1 MLNLFNPYIYSLIS
15 NCDFIDILL
24 FILII
29 YIIWSILY
37 FTIYFTNLNKQLI
50 PTTSHNICE
59 KLYRM
64 YDNEHYDILTNL
76 LLKDNCDK
84 IINEADDYGNKN
96 GWTTTRHSEYPTY
109 DNQIT
114 TDWKCYVYIENIC
127 KQKIY
132 SKIAEMYNIDSNDI
146 GINELFIA
154 KYDMKHKQ
162 ELDAHR
168 DGSEFSFII
177 ALNDNFTGGGTYFVD
192 TKKHISLEKG
202 DCLVFS
208 GQNKHKGVKI
218 KSGTRYIIAGFLH
231 FKNCDFCANKLY
243 NSNTYCKGKK

>member
-1 MLNLFNPYIYSLIS
+1 MSSSYINSLIS
-15 NCDFIDILL
+15 NYKIIDILL
-24 FILII
+24 IVLII
-29 YIIWSILY
+29 YIIGSILY
-37 FTIYFTNLNKQLI
+37 FTIYFTNLNRHII
-50 PTTSHNICE
+50 PTNSSNICE

-64 YDNEHYDILTNL
+64 YDNEKYDILTKL
-76 LLKDNCDK
+76 ILKDNCNK
-84 IINEADDYGNKN
+84 IINEAEDYGTKN
-96 GWTTTRHSEYPTY
+96 GWTNNRHKEYPTY
-109 DNQIT
+109 DNLIT
-114 TDWKCYVYIENIC
+114 KDWKCHPFIENIC

-132 SKIAEMYNIDSNDI
+132 PTVAEMYNIDSKDI
-146 GINELFIA
+146 GITEIFIA

-177 ALNDNFTGGGTYFVD
+177 ALNDDFSGGGTYFID

-218 KSGTRYIIAGFLH
+218 QSGTRYIIAGFLH
-231 FKNCDFCANKLY
+231 FKSCDYCTNVLY
-243 NSNTYCKGKK
+243 NDTYCKGKK